1 MSTFWKIMIGL
12 MVTLPVGAYV
22 AGNLAGAI
30 ADGPAPHSPIVIRE
44 ARTTPL
50 PGSLA
55 ASRRP
60 HDSGPPR
67 QQE

>member
-22 AGNLAGAI
+22 AGNLAGAT
-30 ADGPAPHSPIVIRE
+30 ADGPAPHDPIVIRD

-50 PGSLA
+50 PDPSQPA
-55 ASRRP
+55 RRP
-60 HDSGPPR
+60 HDSGRPR